1 MLEKNTDI
9 NALKTADGKDSD
21 KKQVFII
28 GSRRSGTTW
37 TLWLLSNH
45 PSMVGLQHTNLIDAF
60 KKLNDWW
67 LDEERIHNSIV
78 SGKDEKIKANLKD
91 FIEEKSFYSSC
102 RQLLDMI
109 FQQAFNEKKQASV
122 VVESQPENV
131 ENLDLLMKLFPDAY
145 YLHVIRDPRSVFGSW
160 KSIATTWSSSD
171 IFNTHPADFS
181 DRWRSDISMGR
192 SFSDKADHY
201 MEIKYEDL
209 KSDGVTALKRVYKWI
224 GVDAST
230 DIAQQAL
237 DACEMKKLR
246 KKGNMPK
253 GFFRKGSSEGWK
265 SDLSAADVQAVEYL
279 LKDIMDDFSYKR
291 VNTGELSK
299 PVALK
304 LHSIKKQIKGWL
316 RNTWVFA
323 LLRKFKKRLIG

>member
-1 MLEKNTDI
+1 
-9 NALKTADGKDSD
+9 
-21 KKQVFII
+21 
-28 GSRRSGTTW
+28 
-37 TLWLLSNH
+37 LLSNH
-45 PSMVGLQHTNLIDAF
+45 QAMVELQHNNLIDAF
-60 KKLNDWW
+60 KKLNSWW

-91 FIEEKSFYSSC
+91 FIKENSFYSAC
-102 RQLLDMI
+102 RQLIDMI

-160 KSIATTWSSSD
+160 KSIANTWSSSD

-181 DRWRSDISMGR
+181 ERWRSDIAKGKE
-192 SFSDKADHY
+192 FSEKASHY

-209 KSDGVTALKRVYKWI
+209 QRDGVAVLKQVYEWI
-224 GVDAST
+224 GVDGSV

-246 KKGNMPK
+246 KKANMPK

-265 SDLSAADVQAVEYL
+265 SDLSAAEVLTVEYL
-279 LKDIMDDFSYKR
+279 LRDLMDVFSYER
-291 VNTGELSK
+291 VNAGEIAR

-304 LHSIKKQIKGWL
+304 LHMIKKQIKYGL
-316 RNTWVFA
+316 RNTWAFN
-323 LLRKFKKRLIG
+323 LLRKIKQRLVG